1 MPIMIPAGARLI
13 RVYRVG
19 PYGPADFNHKVPVPP
34 LGGRFD
40 TLDPAYGHLYA
51 AQSAAGAVAEALLR
65 GHGGPSAANRILPR
79 ATLTDRAVA
88 EVEMLRSTSV
98 VSLRG
103 PDLGQ
108 VCQDA
113 WLTKCESDGYPIT
126 RLWGVAIRGWAPTHG
141 GFIWWA
147 RRDEHELALVLYD
160 DRVATVDLKV
170 IGTPVPLD
178 HGPGFDL
185 VVSILALHNVTVA

>member
-1 MPIMIPAGARLI
+1 MVPAGTRLI
-13 RVYRVG
+13 RIYRTGRHG
-19 PYGPADFNHKVPVPP
+19 PTDFNRRVLVPP
-34 LGGRFD
+34 DGGRFD

-51 AQSAAGAVAEALLR
+51 AHSPAGAVAEALLR
-65 GHGGPSAANRILPR
+65 GRGGPSAANRILPR
-79 ATLTDRAVA
+79 ATLTNRAMA
-88 EVEMLRSTSV
+88 EVELLKSTTV

-103 PDLGQ
+103 PDIGQ

-147 RRDEHELALVLYD
+147 RRDEHELALVFYD
-160 DRVATVDLKV
+160 DRIPTADLRV
-170 IGTPVPLD
+170 IGTPKPLD

-185 VVSILALHNVTVA
+185 VVAILAQHNVTVA